1 MFADDGALENARK
14 AICAGCFLLD
24 TPVQPA
30 DALPSCCGGLWRI
43 RISFGSQADIEK
55 ILLPLGLHGCGTE
68 MPFVRKVR
76 RLYQTQAAY
85 SAALREYGAALLDS
99 QKLKNKGRMS
109 LDSLPC
115 SSFFLSVLYCFAGYF
130 SLIEGNRNDCGNRPA
145 NRPGTPYPG

>member
-30 DALPSCCGGLWRI
+30 DAPPSCCGGLWRI

-85 SAALREYGAALLDS
+85 SAALREYGAAS
-99 QKLKNKGRMS
+99 WAIK
-109 LDSLPC
+109 
-115 SSFFLSVLYCFAGYF
+115 SFKAK
-130 SLIEGNRNDCGNRPA
+130 EG
-145 NRPGTPYPG
+145 